1 MKFRKRGARSRFP
14 SRVGWSR
21 RSLRL
26 CLLLLA
32 FVGCGGPP
40 PPEDARELVVLI
52 HGLGRTDFS
61 MLRLESELVER
72 GYAVVNIDYPSTEHG
87 IERLANEELAPKLE
101 RCCAGTSKTIHFV
114 THSMGGI
121 VLRYYLAE
129 HDMENLGR
137 VVMLSPPNQG
147 SEIADW
153 VAENEFLQ
161 RILGPSAEQL
171 GTGPESVPNQLG
183 PVDFELGIIAGNRT
197 LNPIFSR
204 MIPGADDGKVSV
216 ERAKVQGMND
226 FLVVPHSHTYIMMSD
241 DVIDQVAY
249 FLAHGEFG
257 HDREPSPDTDSVTT
271 DSAAEGL
278 PPH

>member
-1 MKFRKRGARSRFP
+1 MLPLVAASGCWGAR
-14 SRVGWSR
+14 
-21 RSLRL
+21 
-26 CLLLLA
+26 
-32 FVGCGGPP
+32 

-52 HGLGRTDFS
+52 HGLGRTDLS
-61 MLRLESELVER
+61 MLRLEAELTER
-72 GYAVVNIDYPSTEHG
+72 GYAVVNIDYPSTQHS
-87 IERLANEELAPKLE
+87 IEQLAMEDLPPQIE
-101 RCCAGTSKTIHFV
+101 RCCRGTDKKVHFV

-129 HDMENLGR
+129 HEMMNLGR

-171 GTGPESVPNQLG
+171 GTGPESLPNQLG
-183 PVDFELGIIAGNRT
+183 PVNFELGIIAGNRT

-216 ERAKVQGMND
+216 ERAKVEGMND

-241 DVIDQVAY
+241 DVIEQVAY
-249 FLAHGEFG
+249 FLAHGEFR
-257 HDREPSPDTDSVTT
+257 HDQESAPAADSVREA
-271 DSAAEGL
+271 SGAAES
-278 PPH
+278 PPN